1 MKDKQDDLIN
11 YVIALGDDSLIL
23 GQRLSEW
30 CYHAPFL
37 EEDLALANVALDFI
51 GRAQMFYEYASQLE
65 TRVLKENARSADQIA
80 FLRDTR
86 DYRNLLIVELPIG
99 DFAFTM
105 ARQFTVDVFNQLYLQ
120 QLVNSTDSTLAAIAG
135 KAIKETDYHLRRSQE
150 WMLRLGDGTDESH
163 QRMEKALKELWGY
176 TAELFTMSAYET
188 ALLRDGISI
197 DRTALCSDWRKIVTE
212 LLQQATLK
220 VPSDEWQVTGGREGL
235 HSEHQGDILAKM
247 QYLQRTY
254 PGLEW

>member
-1 MKDKQDDLIN
+1 MTEKHSNLIN
-11 YVIALGDDSLIL
+11 HVIALGDDSMIL

-65 TRVLKENARSADQIA
+65 QGKRSADQIA

-86 DYRNLLIVELPIG
+86 DYRNLLIMELPIG

-105 ARQFTVDVFNQLYLQ
+105 ARQFMVDAYNNLYLQ
-120 QLVNSTDSTLAAIAG
+120 QLAKSSDKTLAAIAA

-150 WMLRLGDGTDESH
+150 WVLRLGDGTDESH
-163 QRMEKALKELWGY
+163 RRIQKAFDELWGY
-176 TAELFTMSAYET
+176 SAELFAMSEYES
-188 ALLRDGISI
+188 ALLSKQISV
-197 DRTALCSDWRKIVTE
+197 DRSALSAEWKTLVADT
-212 LLQQATLK
+212 LNQATVK
-220 VPSDEWQVTGGREGL
+220 IPSGEWQVTGGREGI
-235 HSEHQGDILAKM
+235 HTEHHGHMLAEM

-254 PGLEW
+254 PGVEW